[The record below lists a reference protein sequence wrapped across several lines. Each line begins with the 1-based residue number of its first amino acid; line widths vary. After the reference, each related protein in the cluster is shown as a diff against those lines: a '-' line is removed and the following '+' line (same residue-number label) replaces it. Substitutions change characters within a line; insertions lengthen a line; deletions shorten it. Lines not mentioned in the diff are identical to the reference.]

1 MGTGDC
7 SHHGVCQPDLTC
19 KCDKDWEGE
28 LCNLRVC
35 HSNCSNHGHCFNGTC
50 YCLGDYTGQQ
60 CQTKVCKNQCSG
72 HGNCMASGLCA
83 CRRGWDGEDCSV
95 AKCPTKDKYADCSG
109 HGTCIQ
115 NAHPVE
121 KNGTAGVKRVPKCF
135 CTAGYTGAAC
145 HLKSCSKECE
155 ASENSDCH
163 DGVCYCKQGFGG
175 DFCTQTLCL
184 KDCHG
189 HGVCGGNGTC
199 KCHSGWRGESCEIE
213 TCDDRCEQEW
223 EGVVTGVCSNDKCKC
238 KPGYR
243 GSDCKQ
249 KTCAYDCNEPN
260 GYCNG
265 ADGECYCKS
274 GFGGVD
280 CSIQLVGCPDNC
292 GGHGSCIGT
301 PKKCACEKGWEG
313 IACEVKQCPNDCSGN
328 GECAPGTLGICNC
341 KPGWYGEDCG
351 CSHPCLNGGV
361 CSNGVCA
368 CAHGFRGVNCS
379 HTICTND
386 CSQRGECRLADK
398 EEYGTTDA
406 TCACKIGF
414 EGEDCSIRQ
423 CPNDCHNTEKE
434 ERGVCD
440 NGVCLCK
447 TKWAGDD
454 CSLAVGKHGA
464 GRGPVSAESLISA
477 FHMYRYVL
485 DKLAKTPYSR
495 LLKEDSEFLR
505 RVVEATS
512 DDLTKAIREGNV
524 YNPDFITPSKV
535 EKTVKAIFDDDMKE
549 RALRVIAKTGNATAK
564 EKADEMRASWRRGAL
579 DILAMGGNKRIPC
592 PHGCSG
598 RGKCVHGLCVCKE
611 GWHTAD
617 CSERSCPRNCSGHG
631 VCNDGVCGCDNKW
644 SGPYCSIELTPK
656 CEKTCLASCQKN
668 VAEGD
673 DGANS
678 RQACLSKCIHD
689 KCHNQKFTNIRGLP
703 PMETIHD
710 RIYAQQQMNRVEGR
724 QSLPVSHGVPSSR

>member
-35 HSNCSNHGHCFNGTC
+35 HSDCSNHGHCFNGTC

-163 DGVCYCKQGFGG
+163 DGVCYCKPGFGG
-175 DFCTQTLCL
+175 DFCTPTLCL

-199 KCHSGWRGESCEIE
+199 KCHSGFRGESCEIE

-238 KPGYR
+238 KPGYH
-243 GSDCKQ
+243 GKDCKE
-249 KTCAYDCNEPN
+249 KSCAYQCNEPN

-301 PKKCACEKGWEG
+301 PKKMRLRKG
-313 IACEVKQCPNDCSGN
+313 
-328 GECAPGTLGICNC
+328 LGR
-341 KPGWYGEDCG
+341 Y
-351 CSHPCLNGGV
+351 
-361 CSNGVCA
+361 
-368 CAHGFRGVNCS
+368 RMR
-379 HTICTND
+379 
-386 CSQRGECRLADK
+386 SQTVPE
-398 EEYGTTDA
+398 
-406 TCACKIGF
+406 
-414 EGEDCSIRQ
+414 
-423 CPNDCHNTEKE
+423 
-434 ERGVCD
+434 
-440 NGVCLCK
+440 
-447 TKWAGDD
+447 
-454 CSLAVGKHGA
+454 
-464 GRGPVSAESLISA
+464 
-477 FHMYRYVL
+477 
-485 DKLAKTPYSR
+485 R
-495 LLKEDSEFLR
+495 LL
-505 RVVEATS
+505 
-512 DDLTKAIREGNV
+512 RE
-524 YNPDFITPSKV
+524 
-535 EKTVKAIFDDDMKE
+535 
-549 RALRVIAKTGNATAK
+549 
-564 EKADEMRASWRRGAL
+564 WRMCAW
-579 DILAMGGNKRIPC
+579 N
-592 PHGCSG
+592 SG
-598 RGKCVHGLCVCKE
+598 
-611 GWHTAD
+611 
-617 CSERSCPRNCSGHG
+617 
-631 VCNDGVCGCDNKW
+631 
-644 SGPYCSIELTPK
+644 Y
-656 CEKTCLASCQKN
+656 
-668 VAEGD
+668 
-673 DGANS
+673 
-678 RQACLSKCIHD
+678 
-689 KCHNQKFTNIRGLP
+689 
-703 PMETIHD
+703 
-710 RIYAQQQMNRVEGR
+710 
-724 QSLPVSHGVPSSR
+724 